1 MCVFNISRVTWV
13 IGSSVM
19 QPHIMIKDASNRP
32 LLFPG
37 YSHLKTV
44 HDDAYLP
51 PQSFIVSDRPRE
63 SQKATS
69 HIMGPIFL
77 MIFTVTAGVLAIS
90 EEIAVYPAMLF
101 GSKAQVRKGDTID
114 LKCNISGIIRFW
126 DKVHVYIYKNGV
138 EMAMKVLEKG
148 EDDAI
153 FTMKDVTREDSGNYS
168 CVYTRDKLLLDQVK
182 SAGKNL
188 VAICVYEEAA
198 HDVILVNVIRLIS
211 SAVVVILLLTV
222 VAVSSCCSKR
232 GALQCY
238 CGRTPQQEENDVPM
252 TGEGDD
258 GTSNM
263 EEESSD
269 EFAYESVAGKT
280 KNKCGIMF
288 SCKCILKY

>member
-1 MCVFNISRVTWV
+1 M
-13 IGSSVM
+13 GS
-19 QPHIMIKDASNRP
+19 
-32 LLFPG
+32 
-37 YSHLKTV
+37 
-44 HDDAYLP
+44 
-51 PQSFIVSDRPRE
+51 
-63 SQKATS
+63 
-69 HIMGPIFL
+69 IFL

-90 EEIAVYPAMLF
+90 EEIAVYPAVLF
-101 GSKAQVRKGDTID
+101 GSKSQVRKGDTID
-114 LKCNISGIIRFW
+114 LKCNISGIIRSW

-148 EDDAI
+148 EDNTI

-168 CVYTRDKLLLDQVK
+168 CVYTRDKLLQDQVK
-182 SAGKNL
+182 SA
-188 VAICVYEEAA
+188 EAA

-258 GTSNM
+258 GTSNT

-280 KNKCGIMF
+280 KKSGIMF
-288 SCKCILKY
+288 SCKCVLKY